1 MKKICFF
8 TGSRSEYHLSKNLIK
23 KFLNSKNFK
32 TQLIVSGS
40 HLSKRFGNTI
50 SDIIADK
57 IRPSILIK
65 TNEKFNS
72 TQDIS
77 SALSSILKKS
87 SLYLKKNKPDL
98 MMLVGDR
105 YETFCIGLACLIMNI
120 PVAHIHGGEVTEG
133 SYDDNFR
140 HALTKFSHFH
150 FVSNKTFKKRV
161 IQLGEQPKNVF
172 IVGGLG
178 VDNIKKVKL
187 LGDRHLKDKFKLKDN
202 NFLVTFHAST
212 LDSKNMLKIFRNLL
226 NVLSEYK
233 DYKIIFTYPSSDM
246 GNYNLIKI
254 LHNFKKNNKNV
265 EIVKS
270 LGVVN
275 YLSLLKKV
283 NLVIGNSSSGIAEAP
298 SFNTPTIN
306 IGDRQKGR
314 LFAKSVISSD
324 GQIKSIK
331 KSIKKGLSPN
341 FLKSL
346 INNNNPYGKGGAS
359 DKIYKIVKKINIG
372 KQVTK
377 KTFFDINY
385 DL

>member
-1 MKKICFF
+1 MRKICFF

-65 TNEKFNS
+65 TNKKFNS

-178 VDNIKKVKL
+178 VDNIKKIKL

-212 LDSKNMLKIFRNLL
+212 LDSKNMLIIFRNLL
-226 NVLSEYK
+226 HVLSEYK

-246 GNYNLIKI
+246 GNYKLIKI
-254 LHNFKKNNKNV
+254 LHNFKKHNKNV
-265 EIVKS
+265 EIFKS
-270 LGVVN
+270 LGVIN

-331 KSIKKGLSPN
+331 KSIKKGLSIN

-346 INNNNPYGKGGAS
+346 KKNNNPYGKGGAS

>member
-23 KFLNSKNFK
+23 KFSHSKNFT

-40 HLSKRFGNTI
+40 HLSKRFGNTV
-50 SDIIADK
+50 SDIIADRIK
-57 IRPSILIK
+57 PSILIK

-87 SLYLKKNKPDL
+87 SLYFKKKKPDL

-105 YETFCIGLACLIMNI
+105 YETFCLGLACLIMNV

-161 IQLGEQPKNVF
+161 IQLGEQPQNVF

-187 LGDRHLKDKFKLKDN
+187 LEDRHLKNKFKLKDN

-212 LDSKNMLKIFRNLL
+212 LDSKNMLIIFRNLL
-226 NVLSEYK
+226 RVLSEYK

-246 GNYNLIKI
+246 GNYKLIKI
-254 LHNFKKNNKNV
+254 LHNFKKYNKNV

-324 GQIKSIK
+324 GQIESIK
-331 KSIKKGLSPN
+331 KSIKKGLSLN

-346 INNNNPYGKGGAS
+346 KNNNNPYGKGGAS
-359 DKIYKIVKKINIG
+359 DKIYKIVKKINLG

>member
-161 IQLGEQPKNVF
+161 VQLGEQPKNVF

-187 LGDRHLKDKFKLKDN
+187 LGDRHLKEKFKLKDN

-226 NVLSEYK
+226 HVLSEYK

-254 LHNFKKNNKNV
+254 LHNFKKHNKNV

-298 SFNTPTIN
+298 SFNTPTVN

-314 LFAKSVISSD
+314 LFAKSVILSD

>member
-23 KFLNSKNFK
+23 KFSSSKSFE

-57 IRPSILIK
+57 IKPSTLIK

-77 SALSSILKKS
+77 NAMSSILKKS
-87 SLYLKKNKPDL
+87 GSYLKKKNPDL
-98 MMLVGDR
+98 MILVGDR
-105 YETFCIGLACLIMNI
+105 YETFCIGLACLIENI

-150 FVSNKTFKKRV
+150 FVSNIDFKKRV

-172 IVGGLG
+172 VVGGLG
-178 VDNIKKVKL
+178 VDNIKKTKL
-187 LGDRHLKDKFKLKDN
+187 LNEKDIKDKFKLKDK
-202 NFLVTFHAST
+202 NFLVTYHPST
-212 LDSKNMLKIFRNLL
+212 LDSKKTLSIFRNLL

-233 DYKIIFTYPSSDM
+233 DYKIIFTYPSSDT
-246 GNYNLIKI
+246 GNFELIRI
-254 LHNFKKNNKNV
+254 LNNFKKKNKNIQ
-265 EIVKS
+265 IVKS
-270 LGVVN
+270 LGAVN
-275 YLSLLKKV
+275 YLSLLKNV

-324 GQIKSIK
+324 GQINNIK
-331 KSIKKGLSPN
+331 KSIKKGLSYN

-346 INNNNPYGKGGAS
+346 KKNRNPYGNGGAS
-359 DKIYKIVKKINIG
+359 DKIYKIIKKLNINKHTTKKI
-372 KQVTK
+372 
-377 KTFFDINY
+377 FFDINY
-385 DL
+385 DI

>member
-226 NVLSEYK
+226 HVLSEYK

>member
-23 KFLNSKNFK
+23 IFLNSNEFDTK
-32 TQLIVSGS
+32 LIVSGS

-50 SDIIADK
+50 SDIVADK
-57 IRPSILIK
+57 IKPSVLIK
-65 TNEKFNS
+65 TNEKFDS
-72 TQDIS
+72 AQDITG
-77 SALSSILKKS
+77 ALSVILKKS
-87 SLYLKKNKPDL
+87 NLYLKKDKPDL
-98 MMLVGDR
+98 MVLVGDR
-105 YETFCIGLACLIMNI
+105 YETFCIGLTCLIMNI

-150 FVSNKTFKKRV
+150 FVSNKTFKRRV

-187 LGDRHLKDKFKLKDN
+187 LSNEYLAKKFKLKTN

-212 LDSKNMLKIFRNLL
+212 LQPEKSVKILKNLL
-226 NVLSEYK
+226 NVLKGYH
-233 DYKIIFTYPSSDM
+233 DYKIIFTYPSSDF
-246 GNYNLIKI
+246 GNSKLIK
-254 LHNFKKNNKNV
+254 LLKDFKIKNQNI

-270 LGVVN
+270 LGMVN
-275 YLSLLKKV
+275 YLSLLKRV

-298 SFNTPTIN
+298 TFNTPTIN

-314 LFAKSVISSD
+314 LYAKSIISCD
-324 GQIKSIK
+324 GEIISIK
-331 KSIKKGLSPN
+331 KSIKKGLSEF

-346 INNNNPYGKGGAS
+346 RYNQNPYGNGGAC
-359 DKIYKIVKKINIG
+359 DKIYKIIKNIKLD
-372 KQVTK
+372 KQVIK
-377 KTFFDINY
+377 KKFYDINY
-385 DL
+385 EK